1 MSHRGNKKFKTF
13 RCLKTKFKANTT
25 TQGNAFIIDISKTLL
40 SLKRCGGLKTLL
52 NPPGATVLVCKI

>member
-13 RCLKTKFKANTT
+13 RCRKTKFKANTT
-25 TQGNAFIIDISKTLL
+25 TQGNVFIIDISKTLL